1 MNSDWI
7 LNEFIRF
14 GVENSFQVPSI
25 ASNSPEIDETRLEN
39 QQRIWLEDAL
49 HSALPIGSL
58 SFHDSWDDFK
68 LSNLAYLPQ
77 QSLKSDI
84 QSNNW
89 SIHRVRRFDVERTNQ
104 LGSTSLREILEDS
117 RDHFRFLWAPSLPPN
132 GWQPVTEQS
141 GGNLPVN
148 GSQKN
153 RRRGKERI
161 THEFSWPGDP
171 LSCRFLFL
179 VFSLRFIS
187 WRKERGNGLQNKE
200 GEQNKTK
207 IVLEKKTVVITRD
220 MNKTQSDRWSVTRN
234 HS

>member
-1 MNSDWI
+1 MNSSDSVSKIHFKFQASPLTRPKSMKLDWKI
-7 LNEFIRF
+7 SNEFDWRTLCTAPCRL
-14 GVENSFQVPSI
+14 VPCHSTI
-25 ASNSPEIDETRLEN
+25 
-39 QQRIWLEDAL
+39 L
-49 HSALPIGSL
+49 H
-58 SFHDSWDDFK
+58 
-68 LSNLAYLPQ
+68 
-77 QSLKSDI
+77 
-84 QSNNW
+84 NW

-117 RDHFRFLWAPSLPPN
+117 QDHFRFLWAPSLPPN